1 MPRAV
6 IFDLGDTVLEEKSY
20 NISSGFEK
28 ISVYLSPR
36 VSLTELTDS
45 IAHGQE
51 GSCEFQI
58 ARWIETN
65 MRSQSG
71 SMSAHDIEL
80 LLWDAS
86 VELVLKSRI
95 RQVLDFLVAN
105 GVRIAAISNAIF
117 SSNCMR
123 FELAKHN
130 LDSYFEFV
138 ISSADHGMRK
148 PDAAIFAWASRA
160 LGVESFD
167 TWYIGDRWD
176 ADITGAASAG
186 MKAILFGCQPDVH
199 DPNIDH
205 IKLKNWSN
213 FQNVWREHA

>member
-20 NISSGFEK
+20 NISSGFET
-28 ISVYLSPR
+28 ISAYLSPSI
-36 VSLTELTDS
+36 SLTELTDS

-51 GSCEFQI
+51 GYREFQL
-58 ARWIETN
+58 AKWIEIN

-71 SMSAHDIEL
+71 SMTAHDIEL
-80 LLWDAS
+80 LLWDAT
-86 VELVLKSRI
+86 VKLVLNSGI
-95 RQVLDFLVAN
+95 REVLDFLVAN
-105 GVRIAAISNAIF
+105 GVRIAAISNTIF
-117 SSNCMR
+117 SSNCMK

-148 PDAAIFAWASRA
+148 PDAAIFAWASKA

-167 TWYIGDRWD
+167 TWYIGDSWD
-176 ADITGAASAG
+176 SDITGAASAG
-186 MKAILFGCQPDVH
+186 MKAIWFGCQSDVQ
-199 DPNIDH
+199 DPCIDH

-213 FQNVWREHA
+213 FENVWREHA